1 MPSSR
6 YILKR
11 DNAVT
16 LSRTNDLVLTRSQ
29 LWAGEK
35 LLAASRTKAW
45 SAPTT
50 LERPNRVAPPNHRRL
65 QLIHVP
71 PLRTTLH
78 AIVKPTRQWLAL
90 PSGFTRCNG
99 PETFFLKKRKTR
111 YSPRSSL
118 GEQSECTARKKC
130 ESGAQKRFAVFGRL
144 ATLSLFSVSDPGES
158 GNRKLG
164 GFGPDHTN
172 KGERERKE
180 PGVEGSQ
187 WGRDAGRARSHPGRY

>member
-1 MPSSR
+1 MHAALVRATHTKNLGRLLQR
-6 YILKR
+6 YKSGR
-11 DNAVT
+11 GKKSWT
-16 LSRTNDLVLTRSQ
+16 
-29 LWAGEK
+29 
-35 LLAASRTKAW
+35 
-45 SAPTT
+45 
-50 LERPNRVAPPNHRRL
+50 
-65 QLIHVP
+65 
-71 PLRTTLH
+71 
-78 AIVKPTRQWLAL
+78 IVKPTRQWLAL

-99 PETFFLKKRKTR
+99 PETFFFKKRKTR